1 MNARTSLFIV
11 AMLGLLALCPAAPAA
26 WTEPVPLTEVNTEYE
41 EWAPFLS
48 FDGLSIYFSRVQTY
62 IPYYGRIYQ
71 ARRNTSS
78 GPFTSVIEISE
89 LNESG
94 AYVLCPWVSPDNLRM
109 YYNTQSST
117 RWQLK
122 VSERASTSAPWPLGK
137 GISELNQISSR
148 LVEPKLTADELTIF
162 FHRAEPTGP
171 GGQWQHDIWMATR
184 PDRNSP
190 FAQVRKLDEISTASD
205 EAHPCPSAD
214 GLELY
219 FVSNR
224 NSNFQLFRA
233 TRESLDAPFGNV
245 EHLSFFDVPGGH
257 SLFPCITSDRR
268 TLYFV
273 KELGGR
279 QSRDIWISYITIT
292 YYVDAANGNDNNNG
306 LSLQTAFATIQKG
319 IDTAAD
325 GDTVLAYPGLYQE
338 GIDFLGKAITV
349 QGVATSAGVAIIENP
364 SDFAVSFYNG
374 EEPNSIL
381 ENFVIKNSF
390 IALFIASSSPTISN
404 LTIIGNSYGAKCYAG
419 ADPIISNCIFWNN
432 TEADL
437 VGCQAQY
444 SWVQRDIKPEPLE
457 GLISLW
463 KFDEGSGTTAHD
475 SVGNNHGTIHGAQ
488 WTTGILG
495 GALDFGG
502 DGDYVQVPEDD
513 SLTPSSQITICF
525 WVYNRGGQAAAI
537 QKYAECPDQPSS
549 PGNSRAYCFAVTESG
564 KAVIWIFSSR
574 NNSDGIT
581 STNTVP
587 FNEWHHVAGTFNKGQ
602 AALYLDGQLDSS
614 AMLSVSSI
622 MNDAQPLII
631 GGFWQYCG
639 TDNFL
644 SQLNG
649 LTDEVR
655 IYNRALSAQ
664 EVQQLYQ
671 VGSSGSGLSADPLF
685 ADAANGDYHLH
696 SRRGRYW
703 PQHDVW
709 VLDKV
714 TSPCVDGGDPAVDPS
729 GEPMPHGGRIDMG
742 AYGGTPYASMSEWP
756 VAGDINHDGVV
767 DLVDMAI
774 FCNDW
779 LSTLPWTE

>member
-1 MNARTSLFIV
+1 MKARMSLFIA
-11 AMLGLLALCPAAPAA
+11 AMSGLLALCPAALAT

-48 FDGLSIYFSRVQTY
+48 FDGLSLYFSRVQTY
-62 IPYYGRIYQ
+62 IPYCGRIYQ

-137 GISELNQISSR
+137 GISELNQISNR

-279 QSRDIWISYITIT
+279 QSRDIWVSYITIT
-292 YYVDAANGNDNNNG
+292 YYVDAANGNDDNNG

-364 SDFAVSFYNG
+364 SDFAVSVCNG

-381 ENFVIKNSF
+381 ENFVVQNSL
-390 IALFIASSSPTISN
+390 IALFIAGSSPTISN

-444 SWVQRDIKPEPLE
+444 SRTPEQ
-457 GLISLW
+457 GQ
-463 KFDEGSGTTAHD
+463 
-475 SVGNNHGTIHGAQ
+475 GNVDA
-488 WTTGILG
+488 
-495 GALDFGG
+495 D
-502 DGDYVQVPEDD
+502 P
-513 SLTPSSQITICF
+513 
-525 WVYNRGGQAAAI
+525 
-537 QKYAECPDQPSS
+537 
-549 PGNSRAYCFAVTESG
+549 CFADLG
-564 KAVIWIFSSR
+564 
-574 NNSDGIT
+574 
-581 STNTVP
+581 
-587 FNEWHHVAGTFNKGQ
+587 
-602 AALYLDGQLDSS
+602 
-614 AMLSVSSI
+614 
-622 MNDAQPLII
+622 
-631 GGFWQYCG
+631 
-639 TDNFL
+639 
-644 SQLNG
+644 
-649 LTDEVR
+649 
-655 IYNRALSAQ
+655 
-664 EVQQLYQ
+664 
-671 VGSSGSGLSADPLF
+671 
-685 ADAANGDYHLH
+685 NGDYHLL
-696 SRRGRYW
+696 SKRGRYW

-714 TSPCVDGGDPAVDPS
+714 TSPCVDGGDPNDNPAD
-729 GEPMPHGGRIDMG
+729 EPMPNGGRIDMG